1 MAQPEFPQI
10 WTNNMA
16 IVHQERFEALSSGR
30 AAWFFGYAY
39 WGKVLLLHWRLPNP
53 FVVLK
58 NISP

>member
-1 MAQPEFPQI
+1 
-10 WTNNMA
+10 MA